1 MIAISTQLLN
11 SDIIKKLPDNYGI
24 NKTGGVI
31 RMDQFLS
38 FITVKLNKTDGLGSD
53 MGWSYRKNDTGTLI
67 IQGGG
72 YKGVEWLDCIR
83 YGKNLQ
89 NPYNNFV
96 NLFGVW
102 DILNDNGRTFV
113 LNYYK
118 KDLEE
123 LICAEEQSIA
133 FYNRKISICE
143 SKIQQINEIINCK

>member
-38 FITVKLNKTDGLGSD
+38 FIT
-53 MGWSYRKNDTGTLI
+53 
-67 IQGGG
+67 
-72 YKGVEWLDCIR
+72 VEWLDCIR

-123 LICAEEQSIA
+123 LIFAEEQSIA

>member
-1 MIAISTQLLN
+1 MKAISTQLLN

-53 MGWSYRKNDTGTLI
+53 MGWSYRKNDTGSLI
-67 IQGGG
+67 MQGGW
-72 YKGVEWLDCIR
+72 YKEVEWLDCIK

-96 NLFGVW
+96 ILFGIW

-113 LNYYK
+113 LDYYK

-123 LICAEEQSIA
+123 LIFAEEQSIV